1 MDNDELN
8 LSEDLNIADALTE
21 AEDELVGYVGGQN
34 QTNQQIQYMD
44 MFLWVLFI
52 LL

>member
-21 AEDELVGYVGGQN
+21 AEDEMVGYVGGLHSSWLCSA
-34 QTNQQIQYMD
+34 
-44 MFLWVLFI
+44 F
-52 LL
+52 